1 MSIRTTLLLLFPIV
15 SLAGPPALAATP
27 WVSGKDWELVFEDDF
42 DGPSLNA
49 RNWSRID
56 YVNHNA
62 PDWRKYQSQDES
74 LVEFREQDGNSAM
87 TLWENTETTPPRPI
101 RPPQPRPMPAEECTL

>member
-1 MSIRTTLLLLFPIV
+1 MSIRTTLLLLFPIA

-56 YVNHNA
+56 YVNHNL
-62 PDWRKYQSQDES
+62 S
-74 LVEFREQDGNSAM
+74 L
-87 TLWENTETTPPRPI
+87 I
-101 RPPQPRPMPAEECTL
+101 HI